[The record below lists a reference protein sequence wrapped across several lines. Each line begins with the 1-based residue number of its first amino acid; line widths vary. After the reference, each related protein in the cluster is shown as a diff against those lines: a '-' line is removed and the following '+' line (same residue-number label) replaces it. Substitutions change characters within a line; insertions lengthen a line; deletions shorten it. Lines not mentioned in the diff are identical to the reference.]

1 VTTGLSGFKALS
13 SGKIAMNPDPHKPGA
28 DDLHAAPAR
37 PKSGPA
43 PQTRPTSGPAPNIRM
58 KSGPAPTLRPKS
70 GPVAGTGRKTG
81 AVPLPG
87 SHEGL
92 DLTMASVEG
101 QAEPQVD
108 TRTAAEIARDAL
120 NYHPPP
126 PEQHEKVDFEHH
138 PEFVRQRRMLLIV
151 RLVALAVVTAIVTLI
166 LWLVLRTGKAAKEN
180 LEPIIDTKPVETN
193 GNK

>member
-1 VTTGLSGFKALS
+1 MNHDPQNSGA
-13 SGKIAMNPDPHKPGA
+13 GDPEIFGSQGPT
-28 DDLHAAPAR
+28 PAR
-37 PKSGPA
+37 PKSGA
-43 PQTRPTSGPAPNIRM
+43 ASQARPMSGPTPNIRL

-70 GPVAGTGRKTG
+70 GPVTGTGRKTG

-87 SHEGL
+87 SHEGV
-92 DLTMASVEG
+92 DLTMESGEHALPV
-101 QAEPQVD
+101 VD

-126 PEQHEKVDFEHH
+126 PEPEHERVDFEHL

-166 LWLVLRTGKAAKEN
+166 LWLVLRTGKTGAENVKE
-180 LEPIIDTKPVETN
+180 LIEDGTTPTETN
-193 GNK
+193 K